1 MLARNQLGVLYGVA
15 SVACFAMMDAC
26 VKWLD
31 QFPVG
36 EVLFA
41 RFFFGLIPIL
51 MLVPKNEFKT
61 FYKTTRPKL
70 HAFRAVTGTLAIIA
84 LFIALREIPL
94 ADVVS
99 LTFGGPIFVT
109 LGSIFFLSEKVG
121 IRRWSAVL
129 IGFIGMLMIV
139 KPAYDELNI
148 YYLFPIIF
156 CIFFACVALSIRSL
170 SSTEPNY
177 RIALYFS
184 LLSMIVGLATL
195 PFGWIMP
202 SKFELFLL
210 IFTGIIGSVANILL
224 TVSLRIAE
232 ASLVTPTKYLNL
244 VFAILLGYFIW
255 GEIPKV
261 LTLLGAG
268 LIIVSSVIIFMRE
281 SQLNL
286 KTSCKSE
293 TVSKYPSYWLKA
305 IKTLSK
311 RDKVLKKL
319 IIKYNDKFLTTR
331 KDIFYSLCK
340 SIVGQQISVSAAN
353 SVFKKFQK
361 KTKRINPLKVSK
373 LSISQLKSCG
383 LSRQK
388 ALGIKELSI
397 KFVKKEFDPKL
408 IKNMNDE
415 EAIQYLSS
423 LRQIGRWSAE
433 MILLFTYNRSNI
445 WPLQDI
451 GLKSNIK

>member
-15 SVACFAMMDAC
+15 SVACFAMMDAS

-70 HAFRAVTGTLAIIA
+70 HAFRAVTGTLAIVA

-99 LTFGGPIFVT
+99 LTFGGPIYVT
-109 LGSIFFLSEKVG
+109 LGSIFFLFEKVG
-121 IRRWSAVL
+121 IRRWSAVF

-139 KPAYDELNI
+139 KPAYEELNI

-184 LLSMIVGLATL
+184 LLSMVVGLATL
-195 PFGWIMP
+195 PFGWVMP
-202 SKFELFLL
+202 SKFELILL

-255 GEIPKV
+255 GEIPKA

-268 LIIVSSVIIFMRE
+268 LIIASSVIIFMRE
-281 SQLNL
+281 SQL
-286 KTSCKSE
+286 
-293 TVSKYPSYWLKA
+293 
-305 IKTLSK
+305 
-311 RDKVLKKL
+311 KKQ
-319 IIKYNDKFLTTR
+319 
-331 KDIFYSLCK
+331 
-340 SIVGQQISVSAAN
+340 VISP
-353 SVFKKFQK
+353 
-361 KTKRINPLKVSK
+361 RP
-373 LSISQLKSCG
+373 
-383 LSRQK
+383 
-388 ALGIKELSI
+388 
-397 KFVKKEFDPKL
+397 
-408 IKNMNDE
+408 
-415 EAIQYLSS
+415 
-423 LRQIGRWSAE
+423 
-433 MILLFTYNRSNI
+433 
-445 WPLQDI
+445 
-451 GLKSNIK
+451 

>member
-268 LIIVSSVIIFMRE
+268 LIILSSAIIFMRE
-281 SQLNL
+281 SQL
-286 KTSCKSE
+286 
-293 TVSKYPSYWLKA
+293 
-305 IKTLSK
+305 
-311 RDKVLKKL
+311 KKQV
-319 IIKYNDKFLTTR
+319 
-331 KDIFYSLCK
+331 
-340 SIVGQQISVSAAN
+340 VGP
-353 SVFKKFQK
+353 
-361 KTKRINPLKVSK
+361 RP
-373 LSISQLKSCG
+373 
-383 LSRQK
+383 
-388 ALGIKELSI
+388 
-397 KFVKKEFDPKL
+397 
-408 IKNMNDE
+408 
-415 EAIQYLSS
+415 
-423 LRQIGRWSAE
+423 
-433 MILLFTYNRSNI
+433 
-445 WPLQDI
+445 
-451 GLKSNIK
+451 